1 MLDTRG
7 IRQTKTGRWEATIS
21 HPLLP
26 GGRISRNFIDLE
38 QASAYK
44 AAVLALL
51 SRGTIPPELTRAGRR
66 TNPTLKRKVQARP
79 APPRAV
85 ACTTGER
92 TALGEML
99 KEYLEA
105 DNVNIAPSDRPLV
118 ELLRRTLTGTVCGL
132 TVVWLDA
139 WVRSMKEELNLTPG
153 SIRKRVESLARCL
166 DWWQRTHPEAAL
178 KSGSLNP
185 LRMLPRGYSAYR
197 PDPLGVPVPRD
208 RHRDRRLIPGEQE
221 RIEAALMGLRRPDRE
236 RAWAP
241 GSDADMLVLFR
252 LLIGTGLRLREAYC
266 LRVADLR
273 FSLSTIDIRMS
284 KTGTTREVPMTP
296 AVEAMLTEYIRH
308 QDASRLV
315 FPFWDGLRD
324 EVALRQATSRLSG
337 RFRTLF
343 AYAGCDGL
351 VEHDL
356 RHEATCRWVEMRD
369 ARGGWLF
376 RAEEVRRIT
385 GHKSDAMFMRYLS
398 LRGSDLA
405 ARMRPTS
412 AGS

>member
-26 GGRISRNFIDLE
+26 GGRITRNFVDLE

-51 SRGTIPPELTRAGRR
+51 KRGSVPPELTRAGRR
-66 TNPTLKRKVQARP
+66 SNPTLKRKVRTRP
-79 APPRAV
+79 APPRA
-85 ACTTGER
+85 APLTPGKR
-92 TALGEML
+92 TELHDMLGA
-99 KEYLEA
+99 YLEA
-105 DNVNIAPSDRPLV
+105 DNVNIAASDRPLV
-118 ELLRRTLTGTVCGL
+118 ELLRRTMTGTVDGL
-132 TVVWLDA
+132 SVVWVDA
-139 WVRSMKEELNLTPG
+139 WVRSMKEELRLTPG
-153 SIRKRVESLARCL
+153 SIRKRVECLARCL
-166 DWWQRTHPEAAL
+166 DWWHRTHPDAAL
-178 KSGSLNP
+178 KSGLLNP
-185 LRMLPRGYSAYR
+185 MRMLPRGYSAYR
-197 PDPLGVPVPRD
+197 PDPLGEPVPRD
-208 RHRDRRLIPGEQE
+208 RHRDRRLNPGEQE
-221 RIEAALMGLRRPDRE
+221 RIESALTGERRPDRE
-236 RAWAP
+236 RPWAP
-241 GSDADMLVLFR
+241 GGDPDMLVFFR
-252 LLIGTGLRLREAYC
+252 LLLGTGLRLREAYC

-273 FSLSTIDIRMS
+273 FKLATIDIRMS
-284 KTGTTREVPMTP
+284 KTGATREVPMTP
-296 AVEAMLTEYIRH
+296 AVEAMLSEYTGH

-324 EVALRQATSRLSG
+324 AVALRQTTSRLSG

-343 AYAGCDGL
+343 DYAECQDL

-369 ARGGWLF
+369 VRGNWLF

-405 ARMRPTS
+405 ARMRPAS
-412 AGS
+412 VS